1 MVKTRTVVQT
11 RTHAQKYFQKVS
23 KSGGG
28 EDSEN
33 EQEAV
38 EEIAASKV
46 APLISDRNIASSDS
60 SSSPSKG
67 NASPKHL
74 RRGPSQEYEGY
85 GKIEKQ
91 DNSTGRGNAYDY
103 YPCKIPYPD
112 QYSTSKELMDRKS
125 SPPLTGKRKHI
136 EVSES
141 ELSHSAANINNSR
154 AKTSSHIPNPGS
166 SSGIGRN
173 WDYTYPY
180 TVSDGKGMERSD
192 RYEES
197 KPKLLPLS
205 LSCESLMDM
214 EGKGA
219 QVLFMMK
226 EMNETSL
233 NTPKDN
239 QLSNQ
244 PCSIPKINQSKAFG
258 SIPLKIANPDSV
270 PHTHGAYSDNQDG
283 PDTPWESEVRALEA
297 KIAFEP
303 KTVSSGDRDS
313 ETSDSPH
320 ASRFT
325 TPSEQKDFLKKIM
338 MTLDMGFEGLS
349 SLEALLTSA
358 VENNGDGS
366 GIEDLESG
374 EILQNF
380 FLYFYYILCTCT
392 HYFLIGMCI
401 FCFETVHFN
410 TQFL

>member
-33 EQEAV
+33 EQEVA
-38 EEIAASKV
+38 EEITASKV
-46 APLISDRNIASSDS
+46 APLISDRSIASSDS

-67 NASPKHL
+67 CTSPKHL
-74 RRGPSQEYEGY
+74 RRGPQEYEGY
-85 GKIEKQ
+85 GKAEKP

-103 YPCKIPYPD
+103 YPYKIPYPD
-112 QYSTSKELMDRKS
+112 PYSTSKEFMDKKN
-125 SPPLTGKRKHI
+125 SPPLAGKRKHI
-136 EVSES
+136 EVSET
-141 ELSHSAANINNSR
+141 ELSYSASNVNNSR
-154 AKTSSHIPNPGS
+154 AKTSSHITVPGS

-180 TVSDGKGMERSD
+180 TVPDGKRMDRSD
-192 RYEES
+192 HYEECNTS
-197 KPKLLPLS
+197 ALPLS

-233 NTPKDN
+233 NTPTE
-239 QLSNQ
+239 QHSNQ
-244 PCSIPKINQSKAFG
+244 PYSIPKINQSKAFG
-258 SIPLKIANPDSV
+258 SKPLKIANPESV

-297 KIAFEP
+297 KIALEP
-303 KTVSSGDRDS
+303 RTVSSGDRDS
-313 ETSDSPH
+313 EKSESPH
-320 ASRFT
+320 TSKFT

-338 MTLDMGFEGLS
+338 MTLDMGHEGLS

-358 VENNGDGS
+358 VENTGDVS

-374 EILQNF
+374 ESAP
-380 FLYFYYILCTCT
+380 
-392 HYFLIGMCI
+392 
-401 FCFETVHFN
+401 
-410 TQFL
+410 